1 MRKKKKKR
9 GMLLAREPTASTT
22 LYSHLKFRKLR
33 LDKVKEL
40 VQGHAVNKWQKQK
53 HNYAQFQSLC
63 S

>member
-1 MRKKKKKR
+1 
-9 GMLLAREPTASTT
+9 MLLAREPTASTT